1 MSKIDI
7 TKYSDFENSLIGK
20 GLKSYKE
27 IKDFQE
33 YFDDIAK
40 YIFGHVAICAGGV
53 LYHLAEI
60 EFYYTILS

>member
-20 GLKSYKE
+20 DLKSYKE

-53 LYHLAEI
+53 
-60 EFYYTILS
+60 